1 MVFCRSI
8 AIAGGKWEEL
18 EGRSY
23 EKPDKGLC
31 PKPVLGHSGDND
43 SPIEMVGCADSR
55 KWAYNILRYTT
66 SQKWEGHN
74 DSPIVPRY
82 LPTKSWQLEL

>member
-1 MVFCRSI
+1 MIKYDQWIEIGSYCMFFCRSI

-23 EKPDKGLC
+23 EKQDKGVC
-31 PKPVLGHSGDND
+31 SKPVLGHSGDND

-66 SQKWEGHN
+66 S
-74 DSPIVPRY
+74 
-82 LPTKSWQLEL
+82 

>member
-1 MVFCRSI
+1 MECPKHSNAMCNAKVCCLCTEFFCRSI

-23 EKPDKGLC
+23 EKQDNGVC
-31 PKPVLGHSGDND
+31 SKPVLGHSGDND

-66 SQKWEGHN
+66 S
-74 DSPIVPRY
+74 
-82 LPTKSWQLEL
+82 